1 MKRLLSAILTAIMLF
16 VLCASTA
23 TLTVSS
29 EDYNDYTSISTA
41 EQFKGIVAGGK
52 YRLTQN
58 IDLTQSGVNFSSLK
72 GGNNNAEAI
81 ILDGCGYTVTTNLPL
96 FKELPGGGS
105 EIRNLVINGNIS
117 LSDTQAESYSNTFGV
132 IAGKANGGVFE
143 NIVNNASIS
152 VSGECE
158 ARIAGLIGSVFNKSA
173 SFKNCTN
180 NGDVSGTVTAASN
193 NRQAVAGFVG
203 YIGVNNVSFVD
214 CANTGDIRNYST
226 SAEHAFAGGI
236 IGVKPNDSTAILM
249 CDCSNSG
256 RVRANTAYGDYYAIP
271 TSLNINVVNTVPI
284 TTAADF
290 AKISGNGIYS
300 LKANITLTSSNMN
313 EFSGVLYGNGYTV
326 TSNAALFA
334 KDRGARLVDANEVIK
349 GLTINGRA
357 LSTFSVVASSADD
370 ASAKAI
376 VDFVKG
382 RYDIT
387 LPIKTASENYVGNA
401 IYINLGNTYGKVRYG
416 LDYGVT
422 DDGYMQVYL
431 DETADNIS
439 SYVTEF
445 LQERLTTTSSDFD
458 FFDNFGQKDFRY
470 VFPENAS
477 QEIVFNESEDV
488 IRELASG
495 VTYIKRTYT
504 TKNDIQIEAYI
515 VVLKASANAH
525 VEVQAAEL
533 TAVETCEND
542 NSDNCLNLHAKTPKS
557 TSTFVA
563 EMESESK
570 NVFAA
575 INAGFFMKADGCYA
589 PWGMQIINGRVDAEP
604 RDNTTKVKNYSNW
617 FGITNDG
624 KPVISTLDGYKSTYK
639 GNILYGVGSRYLC
652 IVDGKYKKLSS
663 SAYDAKT
670 AIGYNANG
678 DIVMLVV
685 SGNNEKPETPGAT
698 YSDVAQ
704 IFMDLDIDIT
714 QAINLDGGGSTT
726 MVVEG
731 TSGKPALES
740 PLLSG
745 SSERKLGNILAI
757 VAD

>member
-1 MKRLLSAILTAIMLF
+1 MKRFLSAILSVIMLF
-16 VLCASTA
+16 VLCAST
-23 TLTVSS
+23 VSS
-29 EDYNDYTSISTA
+29 TASAEDYSGYTSISTA
-41 EQFKGIVAGGK
+41 EQFKGIVAGGR
-52 YRLTQN
+52 YRLTQS
-58 IDLTQSGVNFSSLK
+58 IDLTQSGINFSSLK
-72 GGNNNAEAI
+72 GGNNNAAAI
-81 ILDGCGYTVTTNLPL
+81 ILDGCGYTVTTNMPL
-96 FKELPGGGS
+96 FKELPSGS
-105 EIRNLVINGNIS
+105 EIRNLVIKGNIS
-117 LSDTQAESYSNTFGV
+117 LTDTQADSYNNTFGV
-132 IAGKANGGVFE
+132 LAGKANGGVFE

-152 VSGECE
+152 VPGERE
-158 ARIAGLIGSVFNKSA
+158 AKVAGFIGSIFNKTA

-180 NGDVSGTVTAASN
+180 NGDVSGTIISSN
-193 NRQAVAGFVG
+193 KRHAVAGFVG
-203 YIGVNNVSFVD
+203 YVGISNVSFVD
-214 CANTGDIRNYST
+214 CVNTGDITNHS
-226 SAEHAFAGGI
+226 SADTAYAGGI
-236 IGVKPNDSTAILM
+236 IGVKHTDATVVSM
-249 CDCSNSG
+249 RDCSNSG
-256 RVRANTAYGDYYAIP
+256 RVRANTSYGDYYAIP
-271 TSLNINVVNTVPI
+271 KSLNIDVVNTVSI
-284 TTAADF
+284 KTANEF
-290 AKISGNGIYS
+290 AQISGNGIYS

-326 TSNAALFA
+326 TSSAALFA
-334 KDRGARLVDANEVIK
+334 KDRGAKLVDVNEVIT
-349 GLTINGRA
+349 GLNINGRA
-357 LSTFSVVASSADD
+357 LSSFAVVASTSDD
-370 ASAKAI
+370 ASAMAI
-376 VDFVKG
+376 VNFVKEK
-382 RYDIT
+382 YNIT
-387 LPIKTASENYVGNA
+387 LPIKTASDNYVGNA
-401 IYINLGNTYGKVRYG
+401 IYINLGNNYGNVRYG

-439 SYVTEF
+439 SYVSKF
-445 LQERLTTTSSDFD
+445 LSEKLTTTQSNFD

-504 TKNDIQIEAYI
+504 TKNDIQIEAYM
-515 VVLKASANAH
+515 VVMDANAAAH
-525 VEVQAAEL
+525 IEVQAAEL
-533 TAVETCEND
+533 TKVEICEND
-542 NSDNCLNLHAKTPKS
+542 NSDNCCNLHAKSPKS
-557 TSTFVA
+557 TSTFVT

-570 NVFAA
+570 NVYAA
-575 INAGFFMKADGCYA
+575 INAGFFMRSDGCYA

-624 KPVISTLDGYKSTYK
+624 TPVISTIDGYKNTYK

-652 IVDGKYKKLSS
+652 IVDGKYNKLSS

-670 AIGYNANG
+670 AIGYNADG

-685 SGNNEKPETPGAT
+685 PGNNEKPETPGAT